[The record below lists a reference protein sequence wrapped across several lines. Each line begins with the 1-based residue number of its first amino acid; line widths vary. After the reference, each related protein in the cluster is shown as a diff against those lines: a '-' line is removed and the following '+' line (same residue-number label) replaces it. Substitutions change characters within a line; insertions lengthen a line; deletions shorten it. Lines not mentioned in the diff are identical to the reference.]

1 MSEVSKTKLEAEKCA
16 VQPEGQLEPGA
27 TWCSVMIILGTMH
40 DICDMRCSLKGS
52 WSRALQ
58 VRQRMV
64 RRGMQPT
71 VHVYNALLAACERAC
86 QW

>member
-1 MSEVSKTKLEAEKCA
+1 MA
-16 VQPEGQLEPGA
+16 QLLLLRG
-27 TWCSVMIILGTMH
+27 CILG
-40 DICDMRCSLKGS
+40 CSMKGN
-52 WSRALQ
+52 WSKALQ

-71 VHVYNALLAACERAC
+71 VHVYNALLAACERAN

>member
-1 MSEVSKTKLEAEKCA
+1 MLYLCCSMKGNCSK
-16 VQPEGQLEPGA
+16 
-27 TWCSVMIILGTMH
+27 
-40 DICDMRCSLKGS
+40 
-52 WSRALQ
+52 ALQ

-71 VHVYNALLAACERAC
+71 VHVYNALLAACERAH